1 MKATSTVPVQ
11 TATRAL
17 APRPRTLRAFSDQ
30 APAYVYAKVPDE
42 PIKEANQRK
51 VLYQAGMP
59 YWANAASYLPLAEG
73 GIALVLES
81 GISED
86 ELTKRDVEGNLPPWL
101 ERHGGAFD
109 DYVFVR
115 IHSRY
120 RDAFIGIRKTDGE
133 LVDIVEIPP
142 PM

>member
-17 APRPRTLRAFSDQ
+17 APRPLTLRAFSDQ

-86 ELTKRDVEGNLPPWL
+86 
-101 ERHGGAFD
+101 
-109 DYVFVR
+109 
-115 IHSRY
+115 
-120 RDAFIGIRKTDGE
+120 
-133 LVDIVEIPP
+133 
-142 PM
+142 